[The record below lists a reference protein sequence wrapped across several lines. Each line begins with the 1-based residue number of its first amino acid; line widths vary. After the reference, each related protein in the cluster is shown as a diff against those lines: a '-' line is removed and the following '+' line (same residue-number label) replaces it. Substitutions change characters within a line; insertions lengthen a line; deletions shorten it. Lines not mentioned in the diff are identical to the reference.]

1 VPPASTPVRRNS
13 SIWSES
19 WIAAAAFAACQG
31 YDGSSRQDFTTS
43 GEESGDTAMGCNWG
57 GLEGRYDAC
66 REEDGDLH
74 GWVLW
79 RTAYYTKKY
88 FLPPA
93 RKFGGNRQLLT
104 SHSPQSA
111 MNMRPE
117 ESVAKQTEEGSQP
130 IYWSVLHHKNVNA
143 HDESSSLDVG
153 IPRVIRE
160 QEPLVKEGNS
170 KSVEYGSVDKKNKEG
185 EKTRHRRKWS
195 KVRELVETDEL
206 VSTILLF
213 IARAAFHHGS

>member
-1 VPPASTPVRRNS
+1 VVPFLKPGVPLPLAHRIWYNIYYFFLFST
-13 SIWSES
+13 
-19 WIAAAAFAACQG
+19 
-31 YDGSSRQDFTTS
+31 
-43 GEESGDTAMGCNWG
+43 
-57 GLEGRYDAC
+57 
-66 REEDGDLH
+66 
-74 GWVLW
+74 
-79 RTAYYTKKY
+79 
-88 FLPPA
+88 PA

-206 VSTILLF
+206 VSTILLLSQELRS
-213 IARAAFHHGS
+213 ITEANLHALLY